1 MAPIAW
7 LRVDMNFLW
16 LYLVLLSFTSFHR
29 AVALRLPSASSRE
42 LYRVFFLPSLRKKR
56 SSTVNGFLRGW
67 LRLSRN
73 TRRRNKEERATR
85 AAVDDA
91 WHSASASLSP
101 PLFLNRVLLFSCF
114 VLQASSEPDFTSF
127 IKVSLDF
134 TRWSLQLTLNELLPS
149 FIHQGNFFGRI
160 SHSGFQNPNL
170 TNQWGSKIE
179 LPSFFSYP
187 LESYRVSM
195 SCQTGPYRAADRRR
209 RAFECMGRALLLR
222 LLFLLFLCWISLR
235 FPLAAAVIDSRPRGA
250 VSISFETRD
259 VRKTQKKAREK
270 R

>member
-42 LYRVFFLPSLRKKR
+42 LYRVFFFLPSLRKKR

-134 TRWSLQLTLNELLPS
+134 TRWSLQLTLNELLPN

-179 LPSFFSYP
+179 LPSFFFLP
-187 LESYRVSM
+187 PGILPGFHEL
-195 SCQTGPYRAADRRR
+195 PDRT
-209 RAFECMGRALLLR
+209 
-222 LLFLLFLCWISLR
+222 ISG
-235 FPLAAAVIDSRPRGA
+235 SR
-250 VSISFETRD
+250 
-259 VRKTQKKAREK
+259 QKKKGVRMYGQGSSSPSSFSFIFMLDFAPISVGRC
-270 R
+270 RHW